1 MRKEKKRRKRKKSE
15 PQVYKSA
22 GGRRCSMTS
31 SAAKGIDAEKK
42 KLKLDEIMRSSSSN
56 CTSSVIHSVPE
67 APHLDEVSSCAVE
80 D

>member
-1 MRKEKKRRKRKKSE
+1 MRKEKGRREKKKFE
-15 PQVYKSA
+15 LRVYKSS

-31 SAAKGIDAEKK
+31 CTAKRKGAEKK

-67 APHLDEVSSCAVE
+67 APHLDEVSSGAVE

>member
-1 MRKEKKRRKRKKSE
+1 MTSRAAKRK
-15 PQVYKSA
+15 
-22 GGRRCSMTS
+22 
-31 SAAKGIDAEKK
+31 DAEKK

-67 APHLDEVSSCAVE
+67 APHPDEVSSCAVE